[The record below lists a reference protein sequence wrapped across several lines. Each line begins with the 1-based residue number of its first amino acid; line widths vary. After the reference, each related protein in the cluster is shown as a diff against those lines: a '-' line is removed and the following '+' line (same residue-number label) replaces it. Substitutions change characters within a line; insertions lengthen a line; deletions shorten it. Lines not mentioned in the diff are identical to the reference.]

1 MAEIT
6 PGIKR
11 STSSTVQKLNW
22 NWCLCHVK
30 RNVHGKLT
38 SFTHKSWEKFKSCS
52 NRRRDLIWMIMKD
65 YWNEGP
71 KGGYH
76 RQCYQEYTDIN
87 KVSKAEQNHCNAT
100 ERREEDSVGQS
111 SGIEPPLKRVCRSQL
126 QTFDIDKCIVCQ
138 KDEVKRAYGKGAR
151 TREPLTLNISEF
163 GSTTLIKAARIRNDS
178 RMLLHIDGQDTIA
191 IEIKYHRSCYK
202 NYVNPNQLAKLEEE
216 NCQRE
221 DDESEGYNRAFDK
234 IKEFVEKE
242 VFTATKAIPISVL
255 AEKYTSFLEEEG
267 VHVVTYRSAKLK
279 NRLTRYFKE
288 RLSFHRPLNQNQ
300 SEIVYGSH
308 ITKGEVVETV
318 FMSTTSIDEEKLAN
332 SDSEA
337 NLTNTQEEISRQV
350 YHTAKTIRKL
360 VVNMKSTM
368 PWPPSSE
375 DLENESA
382 IVPDLLYNLMAWIL
396 STQSE
401 YSVERVSNISP
412 DVNRLALSLSQDL
425 IHSVSRGRIKTPKHI
440 VLPMTVKSLTGNVEL
455 ITILNRFGHGLSYSQ
470 VEEVET
476 ALAEMQ
482 IAKQQNGVLVP
493 SVCYPNVP
501 AVFCWDNNDL
511 QEETL
516 SGKVLVETDI

>member
-1 MAEIT
+1 
-6 PGIKR
+6 
-11 STSSTVQKLNW
+11 
-22 NWCLCHVK
+22 
-30 RNVHGKLT
+30 
-38 SFTHKSWEKFKSCS
+38 
-52 NRRRDLIWMIMKD
+52 MIMKD

-76 RQCYQEYTDIN
+76 RQCYQEYKDIN
-87 KVSKAEQNHCNAT
+87 KVSKVEQNQ
-100 ERREEDSVGQS
+100 RREEDSDGQS

-138 KDEVKRAYGKGAR
+138 KDKVKRAYGKGAR

-440 VLPMTVKSLTGNVEL
+440 VLPMTVKNLTGNVEL